1 MAAGDE
7 TYRAR
12 HVYRLIEIESVVG
25 RSYAWTAQPAGIG
38 YGSSKTG
45 RWERVKDDLRAEF
58 SRMLRL
64 HHVKEIKNVRRAS

>member
-12 HVYRLIEIESVVG
+12 HVYLLIEIESVVG
-25 RSYAWTAQPAGIG
+25 RSYAWTAQLAENG

-45 RWERVKDDLRAEF
+45 RGARVKNDLRAEF

-64 HHVKEIKNVRRAS
+64 PGQILYVVQEAH